1 MSQVLPYSAHIRAV
15 LMMGLPLIGGHLAQ
29 LTIGL
34 TDMVMMGRYGVP
46 ELAALSLSMT
56 VFSVLFLF
64 GSGFAFA
71 VMPMVAQYAAR
82 GDEPNVRRTTRM
94 ALWLSIAFFL
104 LALPLFWYSRP
115 LLLLLG
121 QTELVAANAQ
131 TYLRI
136 AGVGLLP
143 ALGVMVF
150 KSYLAALEHTR
161 AVLWITVAAA
171 VVNGLANYALI
182 FGNWGAPE
190 LGITGAAIASLFAH
204 GAAFAG
210 VVIYARLQ
218 LPEHQIWFHFW
229 RPDMEMLREVFH
241 LGWPI
246 GLTTLAEVG
255 LFAATAVMV
264 GWLGTVP
271 LAAHG
276 IAMQLS
282 GAIFMVHLGL
292 SNVATVRAGQAM
304 GRSDLSFLT
313 RSTVAA
319 QILSLGIVVIT
330 VILFLG
336 IPETLIN
343 LFLSAED
350 PHHNEIL
357 RLGSLLLAMAA
368 IFQLVDSVQVI
379 VLGVLRG
386 MKDTRAPMLIAAVS
400 YWIVGM
406 PAAYVLGFPLG
417 FGAGGVWMGLS
428 FGLGLASALLYWRF
442 WHRQVP
448 HLSGLAL
455 ARGADGD

>member
-1 MSQVLPYSAHIRAV
+1 MTHELPYSAHIRAV
-15 LMMGLPLIGGHLAQ
+15 LVMGLPLIGGHLAQ

-71 VMPMVAQYAAR
+71 VMPMVAQFAAR
-82 GDEPNVRRTTRM
+82 GDEVHVRRAARM
-94 ALWLSIAFFL
+94 ALWLSIGFFL
-104 LALPLFWYSRP
+104 LALPLFWFARP

-121 QTELVAANAQ
+121 QTPEVAANAQ
-131 TYLRI
+131 DYLRI
-136 AGVGLLP
+136 AGCGLLP

-150 KSYLAALEHTR
+150 KNYLAALERTR
-161 AVLWITVAAA
+161 AVFWITVSAA

-190 LGITGAAIASLFAH
+190 LGITGAAIASVCAH
-204 GAAFAG
+204 SAAFAG
-210 VVIYARLQ
+210 VILYARLR
-218 LPEHQIWFHFW
+218 LPEHHLWTHFW
-229 RPDMEMLREVFH
+229 RPDIEMLREVFH

-246 GLTTLAEVG
+246 SLTTLAEVG

-264 GWLGTVP
+264 GWLGAVP

-304 GRSDLSFLT
+304 GRSDLNFLT
-313 RSTVAA
+313 RSTMAA
-319 QILSLGIVVIT
+319 QVLSLGMVVIT

-336 IPETLIN
+336 MPKTLLD
-343 LFLSAED
+343 LFLSPED
-350 PHHNEIL
+350 PQRGEIL
-357 RLGSLLLAMAA
+357 RVGTLLLALAA
-368 IFQLVDSVQVI
+368 VFQLVDSIQVI

-386 MKDTRAPMLIAAVS
+386 LRDTRVPMLIAAVS
-400 YWIVGM
+400 YWLVGM
-406 PAAYVLGFPLG
+406 PVAWVLGFPLG
-417 FGAGGVWMGLS
+417 YGAGGVWMGLS
-428 FGLGLASALLYWRF
+428 LGLGLAAALLYWRF

-455 ARGADGD
+455 ARAADGD

>member
-1 MSQVLPYSAHIRAV
+1 MTQDLPYSAHIRAV
-15 LMMGLPLIGGHLAQ
+15 LVMGLPLIGGHLAQ

-34 TDMVMMGRYGVP
+34 TDTVMMGRYGVP
-46 ELAALSLSMT
+46 ELAALTLSMT
-56 VFSVLFLF
+56 LFQVLFLF

-82 GDEPNVRRTTRM
+82 GDEVHVRRVARM
-94 ALWLSIAFFL
+94 GLWLSAAFFL
-104 LALPLFWYSRP
+104 LALPILWFSGP
-115 LLLLLG
+115 LLRLLG
-121 QTELVAANAQ
+121 QDDIVAANAQ

-136 AGVGLLP
+136 AGCGLLP

-171 VVNGLANYALI
+171 LVNAAANYALI

-190 LGITGAAIASLFAH
+190 LGIRGAAIASICAH
-204 GAAFAG
+204 SASFFG
-210 VVIYARLQ
+210 VILYARLR

-229 RPDMEMLREVFH
+229 RPDMEMLREVFQ

-255 LFAATAVMV
+255 LFAATAVLV
-264 GWLGTVP
+264 GWLGTLP

-282 GAIFMVHLGL
+282 GAIFMIHLGF

-304 GRSDLSFLT
+304 GRSDLPFLT
-313 RSTVAA
+313 RGAMAA
-319 QILSLGIVVIT
+319 QILSIGTVILT

-336 IPETLIN
+336 MPETLID
-343 LFLSAED
+343 LFLSDDEPRRA
-350 PHHNEIL
+350 EIL
-357 RLGSLLLAMAA
+357 RLGTLLLLLAAV
-368 IFQLVDSVQVI
+368 FQLVDSIQVI

-386 MKDTRAPMLIAAVS
+386 LQDTKVPMIIAAVS
-400 YWIVGM
+400 YWLIGL

-417 FGAGGVWMGLS
+417 YGAGGVWMGLS
-428 FGLGLASALLYWRF
+428 LGLGVAALLLYWRF
-442 WHRQVP
+442 WYRQVP

-455 ARGADGD
+455 ARGAGGD